1 METICACLILI
12 YYEKYNNANFP
23 SSATFIDSFT
33 LSQNLSLCLRLVLE
47 NVYSDHQVSFL
58 YTGQKLGKNV
68 PRNDFPECWVSSRA
82 FFFRRPG
89 LQGCVNEWSSGN
101 IEFQPY
107 DFLRISRWWVQPLA
121 KTPCV
126 AFPAQMGGVVRV
138 LHVRL
143 HRKSCSPYTRLS
155 TQTHRLWLEEGR
167 IVSVSGTSDLSGSF
181 RHLHSES
188 SPPIVGSSEVF
199 SSHVS
204 QDVPNWEK
212 QKPWR

>member
-1 METICACLILI
+1 MCLDRTFQSVEFLP
-12 YYEKYNNANFP
+12 ELF
-23 SSATFIDSFT
+23 SSGDQGF
-33 LSQNLSLCLRLVLE
+33 
-47 NVYSDHQVSFL
+47 
-58 YTGQKLGKNV
+58 
-68 PRNDFPECWVSSRA
+68 
-82 FFFRRPG
+82 
-89 LQGCVNEWSSGN
+89 QGCVNEWSLGN
-101 IEFQPY
+101 NEFQPY

-138 LHVRL
+138 LHVKL

-188 SPPIVGSSEVF
+188 SSPIVGSSEVF

-204 QDVPNWEK
+204 RDVPNWEK
-212 QKPWR
+212 QQPWR